1 MAICPFRLCHI
12 TKMSSL
18 FFENG
23 QFTIGSRGINYFEIL
38 MTKNISLD
46 WSGHPDSN
54 DVKTSHNISKL
65 GSWIKYTSSQLNS
78 GQTLTRFIKNSQTNS
93 YQSENVSFAHFV
105 SELALQKKRLT
116 RLGIDEV
123 KPWQNDK
130 TLLVDFVFKMT
141 MIPILKV
148 IGCLTFSRISLI
160 WTKLILKL
168 YFF

>member
-1 MAICPFRLCHI
+1 
-12 TKMSSL
+12 
-18 FFENG
+18 
-23 QFTIGSRGINYFEIL
+23 

-148 IGCLTFSRISLI
+148 FGCLTFSRISLI
-160 WTKLILKL
+160 WTKL